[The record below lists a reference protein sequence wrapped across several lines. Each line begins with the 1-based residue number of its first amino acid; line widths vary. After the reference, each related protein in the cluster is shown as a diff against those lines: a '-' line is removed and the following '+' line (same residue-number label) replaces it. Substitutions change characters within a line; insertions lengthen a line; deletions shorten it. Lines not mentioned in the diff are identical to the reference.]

1 MQDLRTQLDTAATS
15 LPDHE
20 LLVVLRST
28 QLALKVELQKL
39 HSAKRGLGEEP
50 TARKLDAEL
59 DEADGEEAASECGSH
74 DADAPLMLQDQGEL
88 DEEEQEEE
96 EEEPE
101 EPAPLLVTHEEDA
114 VRRYARTLA
123 RAQQARHRPRGA
135 RARQACQNC
144 ADSCSDDE
152 WDEAQMDSPIS
163 RSSASACTW
172 RSWRARRNSASRR
185 ARAG

>member
-74 DADAPLMLQDQGEL
+74 DVDAPLMLQDQGEL

-123 RAQQARHRPRGA
+123 RARQLGTDRAAHARGRPARTAPTPAPTTSGTRRRWTRPSPRAVGVPRG
-135 RARQACQNC
+135 
-144 ADSCSDDE
+144 
-152 WDEAQMDSPIS
+152 SPT
-163 RSSASACTW
+163 AG
-172 RSWRARRNSASRR
+172 RR
-185 ARAG
+185 